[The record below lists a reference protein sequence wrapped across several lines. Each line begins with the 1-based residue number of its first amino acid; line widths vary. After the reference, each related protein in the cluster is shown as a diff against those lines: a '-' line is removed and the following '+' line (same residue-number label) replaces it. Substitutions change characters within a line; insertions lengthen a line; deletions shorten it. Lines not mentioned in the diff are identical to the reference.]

1 MNKTIT
7 CLLAT
12 LLTLTHALAQTDADG
27 VRTWDGGGRMQA
39 DICVYGATSGGI
51 TAALTAK
58 RMGKSVI
65 LIEPSQRIGGLTA
78 GGLGKTDVGRVEIIQ
93 GLAMDFYRRVGT
105 IYGKADAVFDFEPK
119 VALAAFEQMLR
130 EDNLPVQ
137 MERRVIK
144 VKKKGNRLRE
154 IVLEDASQRH
164 RQHLCIEAHEFID
177 CSYEGDLMARA
188 GVSYTVG
195 REPNS
200 QYGETHTG
208 MQMLDKHQVPDGVD
222 PYREKGNPE
231 SGLLWGIMEGDMGQ
245 TGQGD
250 KRVQAYNFR
259 ITMTNDPHNRIPIT
273 RPENYD
279 STRYELLVRWKETDP
294 WRSDKLRDCFA
305 WDLMTNPTKTDI
317 NNNKAFSTDMIGYS
331 WDYPE
336 ASYKQRERIFKEHL
350 DYTKGLLWFVASDPR
365 VPAFVRRQIGE
376 WGYPKDEYPESDH
389 FTPQLYIRESR
400 RMIGR
405 YVMTQANCQ
414 HEAVANDP
422 VGWAAYTMDSH
433 NCGRADLPA
442 QRKIQHQLPQH
453 HTAGTRSREPAGAIL
468 PVGLTHRL
476 WQHTHGACVHGA
488 GTVGSHSRRAGHRQ
502 ARGLRA
508 EGEQPGS
515 DGEIRFDNRKMR
527 LKEEE
532 NGVIRHHKSHI
543 VLTL

>member
-12 LLTLTHALAQTDADG
+12 LLTLTHALAQTDVDG

-65 LIEPSQRIGGLTA
+65 LIEPSRRIGGLTA

-200 QYGETHTG
+200 QYGETYNG
-208 MQMLDKHQVPDGVD
+208 MQMLDKHQFPDGVD

-317 NNNKAFSTDMIGYS
+317 NNNQAFSTDMIGYS

-433 NCGRADLPA
+433 NCGRYVVNGMVKNCGDVQIYLPKGKYNISYRSITPQEYEA
-442 QRKIQHQLPQH
+442 QNLLVPFCLS
-453 HTAGTRSREPAGAIL
+453 A
-468 PVGLTHRL
+468 
-476 WQHTHGACVHGA
+476 
-488 GTVGSHSRRAGHRQ
+488 
-502 ARGLRA
+502 
-508 EGEQPGS
+508 
-515 DGEIRFDNRKMR
+515 
-527 LKEEE
+527 
-532 NGVIRHHKSHI
+532 SHI
-543 VLTL
+543 AFGSIRMEPVFMVLGQSAAIAAALAIDRHEGCVQRVSSLEVMERFGSITGK

>member
-12 LLTLTHALAQTDADG
+12 LFTFTHILAQTDADG
-27 VRTWDGGGRMQA
+27 VRTWDGGGQMQA

-65 LIEPSQRIGGLTA
+65 LIEPSRRIGGLTA

-164 RQHLCIEAHEFID
+164 RKPLRIEAREFID
-177 CSYEGDLMARA
+177 CSYEGDLLARA

-200 QYGETHTG
+200 QYGETYNG
-208 MQMLDKHQVPDGVD
+208 MQMLDKHQFPDGVD

-231 SGLLWGIMEGDMGQ
+231 SGLLWGIMKGDMGK
-245 TGQGD
+245 TGEGD

-259 ITMTNDPHNRIPIT
+259 ITMTNDPHNRLPIT

-305 WDLMTNPTKTDI
+305 WDLMPNPPKPDI
-317 NNNKAFSTDMIGYS
+317 NNNQAFSTDMIGYS

-433 NCGRADLPA
+433 NCGRYVVNGMVKNCGDVQIYLPKGKYNISY
-442 QRKIQHQLPQH
+442 RSITPQEH
-453 HTAGTRSREPAGAIL
+453 E
-468 PVGLTHRL
+468 
-476 WQHTHGACVHGA
+476 
-488 GTVGSHSRRAGHRQ
+488 
-502 ARGLRA
+502 A
-508 EGEQPGS
+508 ENLLVPFCLS
-515 DGEIRFDNRKMR
+515 A
-527 LKEEE
+527 
-532 NGVIRHHKSHI
+532 SHI
-543 VLTL
+543 AFGSIRMEPVFMVLGQSAAIAAALAIDRHEGCVQRVSSLEVMEKFGSITGK